1 MKYPIIT
8 YKQMCKIL
16 KRNKY
21 HFDRYSSDNAIYVKD
36 GQHHISINRNYGFYS
51 DEVAAKKQLC
61 AKIYN
66 Y

>member
-21 HFDRYSSDNAIYVKD
+21 HFDRYSGDNAIYVKD
-36 GQHHISINRNYGFYS
+36 GLVQF
-51 DEVAAKKQLC
+51 QL
-61 AKIYN
+61 ILLIGI
-66 Y
+66 

>member
-21 HFDRYSSDNAIYVKD
+21 HFDRYSGDHAIYKNVKAHD
-36 GQHHISINRNYGFYS
+36 FNRGMRFINISSEMY
-51 DEVAAKKQLC
+51 
-61 AKIYN
+61 
-66 Y
+66 